1 MTLCEEYAERRRDAE
16 KFYNRLD
23 ELEDSI
29 KEFIEHIEKISRSK
43 YRSRAEVL
51 SAVKKLSFELDGVIE
66 EATDYS
72 EITSNLL
79 LLPTGRTL
87 SPSLS
92 LLISESLSSSLK
104 TASEIIGNI
113 GTSCYSNPKELKE
126 YAERLDTDRDPLLET
141 LQTQIV
147 TMQST
152 ISSLTTDF
160 ASMTDKEIEQVF
172 EQDLARYEEEEFEA
186 IDCFI
191 DNIIDVRSGKDDLRE
206 QYRDDNAVIY
216 YQRKPNPAEFVKSL
230 RNSES
235 DDEEDNEY
243 VFIESELINVF
254 DYISKNRRLKQMVEN
269 ERQKEKDEYAESLIR
284 FIFKND
290 DRTTVMK
297 GLQACKDTGQVAAYL
312 KRINIEDIIQEED
325 IRSGDFHRTIKPLL
339 KFETTERAIKEA
351 ILKQLK

>member
-16 KFYNRLD
+16 RFYNRLD

-66 EATDYS
+66 ETTDYS

-160 ASMTDKEIEQVF
+160 ASMTDNEIEQVF

-216 YQRKPNPAEFVKSL
+216 YQRKPNPAEFIKSL

-243 VFIESELINVF
+243 VFIESELIHVF
-254 DYISKNRRLKQMVEN
+254 DYISKNRRLKQMIEN